1 MQQNVTVIPVKTSQN
16 IPSLAQNNGQYNYG
30 VQKHLQGG
38 VFYIV
43 LLGVYTCMLDCD
55 RTVTSVYAVLLFNWV
70 VLAFRKRK
78 FRLDGF
84 HRISIKESILFKE
97 KGGRLVFTNNYSTEP
112 LEEHR
117 FSA

>member
-16 IPSLAQNNGQYNYG
+16 IPSLTQKNGQYNYG

-55 RTVTSVYAVLLFNWV
+55 RTVTSVYAALLFNWV

-84 HRISIKESILFKE
+84 HRISKKSLFFL
-97 KGGRLVFTNNYSTEP
+97 KGVGFYK
-112 LEEHR
+112 
-117 FSA
+117 